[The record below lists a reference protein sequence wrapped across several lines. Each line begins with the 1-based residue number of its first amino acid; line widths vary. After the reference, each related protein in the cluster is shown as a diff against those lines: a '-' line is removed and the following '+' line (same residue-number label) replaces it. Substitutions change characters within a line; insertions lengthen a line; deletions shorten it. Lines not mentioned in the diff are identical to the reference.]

1 MEFLKRFG
9 DALLLLVRS
18 LFDPL
23 SLLLDVVFVAPLIYV
38 GAARGEPTSTTALVF
53 SDVRGDG
60 DSAVPKGAPR
70 AQDRAPE
77 GRRSMSKG

>member
-23 SLLLDVVFVAPLIYV
+23 SLLLYVVFVAPLIYV
-38 GAARGEPTSTTALVF
+38 GAARGEPTSTTALVLAMF
-53 SDVRGDG
+53 AATVILRFRREHLELKTVR
-60 DSAVPKGAPR
+60 R
-70 AQDRAPE
+70 R